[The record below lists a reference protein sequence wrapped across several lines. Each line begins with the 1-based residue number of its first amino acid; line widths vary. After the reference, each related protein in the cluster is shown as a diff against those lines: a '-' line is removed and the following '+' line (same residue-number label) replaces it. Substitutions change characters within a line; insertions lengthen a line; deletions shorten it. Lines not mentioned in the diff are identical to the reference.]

1 MPEDNRYVDNRFEH
15 QQQQNREQNQQL
27 HTHGIKRLVRNPFF
41 RLRQT
46 LWGNFIIINLLLFM
60 RDCGLASFVLGLDR
74 TGHMSFLTRQDRTP
88 KFAGQVLPDRTK
100 LGLIF

>member
-1 MPEDNRYVDNRFEH
+1 MPEDNRYVDNRFQH

-46 LWGNFIIINLLLFM
+46 L
-60 RDCGLASFVLGLDR
+60 AHSDR
-74 TGHMSFLTRQDRTP
+74 FS
-88 KFAGQVLPDRTK
+88 
-100 LGLIF
+100 

>member
-1 MPEDNRYVDNRFEH
+1 MILEKQNKKMPEDNRYVDNRFQH

-46 LWGNFIIINLLLFM
+46 L
-60 RDCGLASFVLGLDR
+60 
-74 TGHMSFLTRQDRTP
+74 
-88 KFAGQVLPDRTK
+88 AGQLHNPIIVAPCYCCCHPLF
-100 LGLIF
+100 IFEPQT